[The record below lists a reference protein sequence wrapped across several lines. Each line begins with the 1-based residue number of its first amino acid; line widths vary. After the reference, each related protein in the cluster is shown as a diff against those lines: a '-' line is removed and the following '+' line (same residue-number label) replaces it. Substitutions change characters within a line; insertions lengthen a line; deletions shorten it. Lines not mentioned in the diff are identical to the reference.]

1 MIQRD
6 VTEREKEEENE
17 MNKKN
22 APTSK
27 KVSTIEIGGTLRL
40 EFGVVFLSLFWS
52 HYILLHHAHSFLF

>member
-17 MNKKN
+17 MNKKKKN

-27 KVSTIEIGGTLRL
+27 KVSTI
-40 EFGVVFLSLFWS
+40 
-52 HYILLHHAHSFLF
+52 